1 MATEKKKL
9 VDLRVIDLRAELE
22 QRGLDKTGV
31 KAKLIERLQKALEDE
46 GKDPNECFFE
56 LGDSG
61 TPKRVS
67 TTPGSAKKSPRLKDK
82 GEKEEKDE
90 DDDEEET
97 VIDDDEDEDEEVVAS
112 DPQDEENQETYV
124 ELDDLVEDD
133 LLADKDENQGHEV
146 GKGSENKNVEHDGLT
161 EDQILDDDVEMID
174 LKPVVGEDDS
184 LTDIVGEPD
193 NIEIAL
199 NMETEEESTVADA
212 SAEDKPMDVEEQL
225 VTDQQEKQTES
236 ASTSRPT
243 KTVAEDVKTK
253 EKSEASPEVTKSAPE
268 SQARASADG
277 GEKTTEESNTP
288 IKVATTSSTDAT
300 SGDLHVSSTSA
311 GDVADTSKNVIP
323 AVAEKPALEE
333 ATKDDGL
340 TVGAIITTVTSVA
353 KMDPENESLDVHVD
367 DTQNDL
373 DADLLNTPKEQ
384 SNSVAVT
391 EERVEGQ
398 DTTSKEVEKE
408 EKVCE
413 EKKEV
418 KTEVKPDEKPQA
430 GATKTDTKAA
440 EKKLEPKKEEKD
452 AKTTKSSTTKTEKTK
467 DDKAS
472 GRNLWVSGL
481 SASTRAT
488 DLKSLFSKYGKVV
501 GAKVVTNARSPGSR
515 CYGFVTMLTA
525 DEATKCIQHF
535 HRTELHGKMI
545 SVERAKHEPGT
556 PTSKSTPAAKKA
568 EDKKSPS
575 SKKEEVKKEEKKDE
589 KKDDKKDDKTDK
601 KDEKEVKRDDK
612 RDTRRRESRRDSR
625 DNRRS
630 SRGHSGGRH
639 SARGLSSSSSH
650 RHARGPSSHRH
661 SKDRTRHTS
670 GDKHRSVAMDKEKGP
685 VVTVKGDIK
694 EKPEEKKDK
703 PAENDSTEKDK
714 ATTEMEEKTSASGA
728 DKEKTEEKDTASPSK
743 KPDEKNPEKTS
754 SRAGSREKTSKDKD
768 ILSFDKIKEERE
780 RERLRQRERL
790 LREEERKTKMEA
802 IREHNRQREVQRK
815 QRAEAIR
822 LAKERDRLR
831 REREQL
837 EKERLEAQRLER
849 LRLEQLERE
858 RIEREQEEKRRLEKL
873 RLQEEQQRRAL
884 KRAFEMHESRESRG
898 RETREPGG
906 FWSEPKR
913 AAVSDR
919 YDQPTN
925 RIEPDNRGYNRDD
938 RLGSRASGVA
948 KDNFER
954 KVERYDRRDGRPIE
968 ADGNRRF
975 ERDRDSGP
983 MRRDSNS
990 REHRVDD
997 RFDNFSDRSH
1007 DRSDRGGRELHE
1019 DRRDIVYRDSHR
1031 SRDGERRE
1039 NIAGHRQESDRRNIG
1054 RSNSP
1059 RHTDSRSEWKSERNS
1074 MQHGAQSSGIGQ
1086 GEPRRESR
1094 TSGSGIGISPG
1105 SRENWQVSRGGG
1117 HGSTQG
1123 PSDDRSHGKG
1133 GFSRNQAAALLG
1145 TAQQSHNQPQWGSG
1159 AEQRKVETWNSRV
1172 DSASVNR
1179 GNDRW
1184 AGGNSIVQ
1192 SDNRPIAYQTA
1203 VAAPPGIIANVPAGM
1218 YVTTSMAPAGAIMM
1232 AGGGALQGGRQQEQR
1247 FDAYKN
1253 LPANLRRY

>member
-22 QRGLDKTGV
+22 ERGLDKTGV

-46 GKDPNECFFE
+46 GKDPNECLFE
-56 LGDSG
+56 IGESG
-61 TPKRVS
+61 TPKRGS
-67 TTPGSAKKSPRLKDK
+67 TAATPSGAKKSPRLKDK

-90 DDDEEET
+90 DEEEEEEET
-97 VIDDDEDEDEEVVAS
+97 VIDEEEDEEEEDIAG
-112 DPQDEENQETYV
+112 DPQDEENQETFV

-133 LLADKDENQGHEV
+133 LLGDKDENQGEET
-146 GKGSENKNVEHDGLT
+146 GKVAEDSAELVGLT

-174 LKPVVGEDDS
+174 LKPIEVEDES

-193 NIEIAL
+193 NIEIGP
-199 NMETEEESTVADA
+199 NMEAEESTIADE
-212 SAEDKPMDVEEQL
+212 SAEDKPMEVEEQL
-225 VTDQQEKQTES
+225 VTDELEKQTES

-243 KTVAEDVKTK
+243 NAVAEDVKTK
-253 EKSEASPEVTKSAPE
+253 EKSEESPEVSKSAPE
-268 SQARASADG
+268 SQATASADG
-277 GEKTTEESNTP
+277 GVKTIKESNTP
-288 IKVATTSSTDAT
+288 TKIATTSSTDAT
-300 SGDLHVSSTSA
+300 KSNDPQASLPKA
-311 GDVADTSKNVIP
+311 GDIADTSKN
-323 AVAEKPALEE
+323 ATQEVAEKPALEE
-333 ATKDDGL
+333 APKADCL
-340 TVGAIITTVTSVA
+340 TVGATVSMVTPVA

-373 DADLLNTPKEQ
+373 DADLLNASKEQ
-384 SNSVAVT
+384 SNSVAAT
-391 EERVEGQ
+391 EERVDCQ
-398 DTTSKEVEKE
+398 DTAVKEEEKE
-408 EKVCE
+408 EKVCD

-418 KTEVKPDEKPQA
+418 KTEVKPDEKPQT
-430 GATKTDTKAA
+430 GVTKTDTKAA

-452 AKTTKSSTTKTEKTK
+452 AKTTKSSTAKTEKTK
-467 DDKAS
+467 DEKAS

-556 PTSKSTPAAKKA
+556 PTSKSTPATKKA

-575 SKKEEVKKEEKKDE
+575 SKKEEAKKEEKKDE

-625 DNRRS
+625 DIRRN
-630 SRGHSGGRH
+630 SRGHSGGRR
-639 SARGLSSSSSH
+639 SVRGLSSTSSHRHTRGSSSH
-650 RHARGPSSHRH
+650 RHSRDRG
-661 SKDRTRHTS
+661 RHTS

-685 VVTVKGDIK
+685 VVTVKGDVK
-694 EKPEEKKDK
+694 EKPDEKKDK
-703 PAENDSTEKDK
+703 PVENDSTEKDK
-714 ATTEMEEKTSASGA
+714 AKTETEEKPSASGA
-728 DKEKTEEKDTASPSK
+728 DKEKIGEKDATSPSK
-743 KPDEKNPEKTS
+743 KLDEKNPDKPS
-754 SRAGSREKTSKDKD
+754 SRADSREKTSKDKD

-780 RERLRQRERL
+780 RERLRQRERQ
-790 LREEERKTKMEA
+790 LREEERKRKMEA

-884 KRAFEMHESRESRG
+884 KRAFEMHESREYRG
-898 RETREPGG
+898 RESREQGG

-913 AAVSDR
+913 AAASDR

-938 RLGSRASGVA
+938 RLSSRSSGVA

-983 MRRDSNS
+983 IRRESNS

-997 RFDNFSDRSH
+997 SFSDRSH
-1007 DRSDRGGRELHE
+1007 DRSDRGGREMHE

-1039 NIAGHRQESDRRNIG
+1039 NISGHRQESDRRNIG

-1086 GEPRRESR
+1086 GEPRRDSR

-1123 PSDDRSHGKG
+1123 PSDDRSHSKG
-1133 GFSRNQAAALLG
+1133 GFSRNQAAGLLG
-1145 TAQQSHNQPQWGSG
+1145 TAPQSHNQPQWGSG
-1159 AEQRKVETWNSRV
+1159 AEQRKVENWNSRV
-1172 DSASVNR
+1172 ESTSVNR

-1192 SDNRPIAYQTA
+1192 SDNRPITYQTA

-1247 FDAYKN
+1247 FDAYKS
-1253 LPANLRRY
+1253 LPANIRRY